1 MKKNLYKK
9 FEKERKVKNN
19 SSQEYIIEKSSS
31 IKVIL
36 SFLSDLISNLF
47 KIIFYILIV
56 ALCSLGATF
65 LFNYILKGGILW
77 LRKY

>member
-9 FEKERKVKNN
+9 FEKERKVRDN
-19 SSQEYIIEKSSS
+19 SNQEYTIEKSSS
-31 IKVIL
+31 IKAIL

-65 LFNYILKGGILW
+65 LFNYIFKGGILW

>member
-9 FEKERKVKNN
+9 FQKVNKIKDN
-19 SSQEYIIEKSSS
+19 SNQSYTIEKPSNV
-31 IKVIL
+31 KAIL
-36 SFLSDLISNLF
+36 SFLSDLISNVF

-65 LFNYILKGGILW
+65 LFNYVLKGGIL
-77 LRKY
+77 

>member
-9 FEKERKVKNN
+9 FEKKRKIKEDYN
-19 SSQEYIIEKSSS
+19 QIYTIEKPSN
-31 IKVIL
+31 IKAIL

-65 LFNYILKGGILW
+65 LFNYILKGGVL
-77 LRKY
+77 L

>member
-9 FEKERKVKNN
+9 YQKKIKLKDNSNPNYTIER
-19 SSQEYIIEKSSS
+19 SSNMKA
-31 IKVIL
+31 IL
-36 SFLSDLISNLF
+36 SFISDLISNLV

-65 LFNYILKGGILW
+65 LFNYILKGGIL
-77 LRKY
+77 

>member
-9 FEKERKVKNN
+9 FEKKRKIKEDYN
-19 SSQEYIIEKSSS
+19 QIYTIEKPSN
-31 IKVIL
+31 IKAIL

-65 LFNYILKGGILW
+65 LFNYILKGGVL
-77 LRKY
+77 

>member
-9 FEKERKVKNN
+9 FEKERKIKEDSN
-19 SSQEYIIEKSSS
+19 QIYTIEKASS

-36 SFLSDLISNLF
+36 TFLSDLISNLF

-65 LFNYILKGGILW
+65 LFNYILKGGVL
-77 LRKY
+77 

>member
-9 FEKERKVKNN
+9 FEKERKVKDN
-19 SSQEYIIEKSSS
+19 SNPTYTIEKASNL
-31 IKVIL
+31 KAIL

-65 LFNYILKGGILW
+65 LFNYILKGGVL
-77 LRKY
+77 

>member
-9 FEKERKVKNN
+9 FEKERKLKEDSN
-19 SSQEYIIEKSSS
+19 QIYTIEKASS
-31 IKVIL
+31 IKAIL
-36 SFLSDLISNLF
+36 TFLSDLISNLF

-65 LFNYILKGGILW
+65 LFNYILKGGVLW
-77 LRKY
+77 LRNY

>member
-9 FEKERKVKNN
+9 FEKERKVKDN
-19 SSQEYIIEKSSS
+19 SNQPYMIEKSSS
-31 IKVIL
+31 VKAIL

-65 LFNYILKGGILW
+65 LFNYIFKGGIL
-77 LRKY
+77 

>member
-9 FEKERKVKNN
+9 FEKKRKIKEDYN
-19 SSQEYIIEKSSS
+19 QKYTIEKPSN
-31 IKVIL
+31 IKAIL

-65 LFNYILKGGILW
+65 LFNYILKGGVL
-77 LRKY
+77 

>member
-9 FEKERKVKNN
+9 FEKERKIKEDSN
-19 SSQEYIIEKSSS
+19 QIYTLEKASS
-31 IKVIL
+31 IKAIL
-36 SFLSDLISNLF
+36 TFLSDLISNLF

-65 LFNYILKGGILW
+65 LFNYILKGGVL
-77 LRKY
+77 

>member
-9 FEKERKVKNN
+9 FQKKRKIKEDYN
-19 SSQEYIIEKSSS
+19 QIYTIEKPSN
-31 IKVIL
+31 IKAIL

-65 LFNYILKGGILW
+65 LFNYILKGGIL
-77 LRKY
+77 